1 MAYEVLDSIAD
12 SYNPLLFLGYII
24 FSALYWRA
32 GDRLAALRGFCGI
45 VVAYVFMFIDK
56 TWQLWSSVGL
66 DYSTHSAVALALI
79 VFHIHKRSIKSRP
92 AILLSISLVIY
103 CILVVHQQYHSAMDV
118 VTTILALGPFMWL
131 IYKVI
136 GIRKGIEVR
145 VTSH

>member
-12 SYNPLLFLGYII
+12 FYNPMLFLGYII
-24 FSALYWRA
+24 FSVLYWQA
-32 GDRLAALRGFCGI
+32 GDRLAVLRGFCGG
-45 VVAYVFMFIDK
+45 VVAYIFMFVNK
-56 TWQLWSSVGL
+56 NWQFWASVEL

-92 AILLSISLVIY
+92 AILLSMSLVIY
-103 CILVVHQQYHSAMDV
+103 YILVVYQQYHSAMDV
-118 VTTILALGPFMWL
+118 VTTILALGPFMLL

-136 GIRKGIEVR
+136 GIRKSIEGR